1 MERVEGNM
9 GHSGPAPSRS
19 SSMQPP
25 SSPPKFNY
33 SLYTIRQNDDII
45 AILIETK
52 VEDRANQAIAQV
64 KVFHTFL
71 AREIHCTS
79 SVLLQVM
86 GYHCSFL
93 SEHGSPPL
101 VFVLTEK
108 FIRVLLFPFHLPV
121 IEGGAELMT
130 AIQLP
135 SLPIWVGEG
144 EDGLM
149 NLGNLMLLGMLALHR
164 PSCSVVYPF
173 EDGHQ
178 QKKTILHEIILSNQ
192 DYKEKQHKE
201 WMEEL
206 EKQHKEKLKELEKQH
221 KEKLEKLEELEKLK
235 EQHKEKLE
243 KLEERE
249 KLKEQ
254 HKEKLEEKLEEQEK
268 QHKEKLKEQEMEIK
282 RLKLQL
288 EQQQQMVQQMA

>member
-1 MERVEGNM
+1 
-9 GHSGPAPSRS
+9 
-19 SSMQPP
+19 
-25 SSPPKFNY
+25 
-33 SLYTIRQNDDII
+33 
-45 AILIETK
+45 
-52 VEDRANQAIAQV
+52 
-64 KVFHTFL
+64 
-71 AREIHCTS
+71 
-79 SVLLQVM
+79 M

-108 FIRVLLFPFHLPV
+108 FIRVLLFPFHLPF

-201 WMEEL
+201 RTEELEKQHKERMEEL
-206 EKQHKEKLKELEKQH
+206 EKQHKEKLKEREKQH
-221 KEKLEKLEELEKLK
+221 KEKLK
-235 EQHKEKLE
+235 E
-243 KLEERE
+243 R
-249 KLKEQ
+249 
-254 HKEKLEEKLEEQEK
+254 EKLEEQ
-268 QHKEKLKEQEMEIK
+268 LKEQEMEIK

-288 EQQQQMVQQMA
+288 EQQMAQQMARAVRLLSRYAHLMSMCFISPP

>member
-1 MERVEGNM
+1 MPLHQKQACLEETVEGNI

-79 SVLLQVM
+79 SVLFQVM

-108 FIRVLLFPFHLPV
+108 FIRVLLFPFHLPF

-135 SLPIWVGEG
+135 PLPIWVGEG

-192 DYKEKQHKE
+192 DYKEKQHKD

-206 EKQHKEKLKELEKQH
+206 EKQHKEKLEEREKQH
-221 KEKLEKLEELEKLK
+221 K
-235 EQHKEKLE
+235 E

-249 KLKEQ
+249 KLKE
-254 HKEKLEEKLEEQEK
+254 

-288 EQQQQMVQQMA
+288 EQQAADGVAVGEKRCEQ